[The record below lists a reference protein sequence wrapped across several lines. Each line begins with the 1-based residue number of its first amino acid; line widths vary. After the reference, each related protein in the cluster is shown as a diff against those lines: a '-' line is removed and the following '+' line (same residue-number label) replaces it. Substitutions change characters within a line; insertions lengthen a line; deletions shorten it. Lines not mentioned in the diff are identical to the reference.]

1 MLDWSRAFAT
11 TLDEAAWFVL
21 LFLFELETYLLDDDA
36 FTPRRLAVM
45 HWARIVCMAFI
56 GHTVYAFGH
65 VVFTLFAVEPTAAIG
80 LCAFAG
86 DGIAYAFNLTYTP
99 VDAVSCQ
106 GLARDATFY
115 LLAQG
120 TLVTDA
126 LGLQVER
133 ELAVVDLVEV
143 VAWLVILFLIEF
155 TVRQQDRGITHG
167 RALRLARHLK
177 FGLYGVLWLCAA
189 YWLCRGHWVFAWDE
203 ALWILGFV
211 AIDRNIEA
219 WREEIEEAPGAS
231 SPAAS
236 AGPPGRSRR
245 ACRGRRSAPS
255 CGSAAAQTVKN
266 LLALYCAIHNYYG
279 YSGS

>member
-1 MLDWSRAFAT
+1 MAGVGASSRRLPWRQWIKIVVYALLLVNFVFYVIDDWTVAAHTARVDWNVLDWSRAFAT

-45 HWARIVCMAFI
+45 HGLRIICMLFI

-65 VVFTLFAVEPTAAIG
+65 AVVTLLAVEPTMASG
-80 LCAFAG
+80 LCEFAG

-99 VDAVSCQ
+99 LDAASCP
-106 GLARDATFY
+106 GLARASTLY
-115 LLAQG
+115 LIDQG

-126 LGLQVER
+126 TGLRIER

-155 TVRQQDRGITHG
+155 TVRQQDRGITAG
-167 RALRLARHLK
+167 RSLRFARNLK
-177 FGLYGVLWLCAA
+177 LCLYGVLWLCAA
-189 YWLCRGHWVFAWDE
+189 YWLYRGHWVFAWDE

-211 AIDRNIEA
+211 AIDMNIEE
-219 WREEIEEAPGAS
+219 WREELEEVP
-231 SPAAS
+231 
-236 AGPPGRSRR
+236 R
-245 ACRGRRSAPS
+245 
-255 CGSAAAQTVKN
+255 
-266 LLALYCAIHNYYG
+266 
-279 YSGS
+279 